1 MRGWAGFGFGLGPN
15 RMLASEADREATQA
29 VLKQAFED
37 QRLMLDEFESRVG
50 RALAAR
56 TQGEL
61 AQLTRDIPTGPTAP
75 TTGGRAAAR
84 PRLNRRGKEEP
95 RHSRFRL
102 VPPVPCPS
110 CGAEMD
116 SLHGGMCYSCG
127 RRTRAMA
134 KRVPHL
140 IGMILVTFPLLDNE
154 PAIEQ
159 YLTRA
164 PQEHAAI
171 LALTAAVTDVGVRF
185 RSTYPDEDLRA
196 GAWCLSG
203 MGYLS
208 PNDIWMLDLTLDV
221 LYMLAL
227 ELARTGAQRRD
238 LDDPDDALISS
249 LRHIFGAL
257 HDRRWGDD
265 YADDALIRFLGRI
278 AGAMHD
284 RRWKRA
290 LRQAG
295 AGPAQFRQLRAH
307 VPPRASYPR

>member
-1 MRGWAGFGFGLGPN
+1 MRDWAGFGFALRSN

-37 QRLMLDEFESRVG
+37 QRLMLDEFEFRVG
-50 RALAAR
+50 RALGAR

-61 AQLTRDIPTGPTAP
+61 AQLTRDIPTGLTAP
-75 TTGGRAAAR
+75 VTGGRAPAG
-84 PRLNRRGKEEP
+84 PRLNRWGNEKP
-95 RHSRFRL
+95 RRSRFRL
-102 VPPVPCPS
+102 VPPIPCPS
-110 CGAEMD
+110 CGAD
-116 SLHGGMCYSCG
+116 LGSIHGSMCSSCG
-127 RRTRAMA
+127 RCTRAMA

-185 RSTYPDEDLRA
+185 RGTYPDEDLRA
-196 GAWCLSG
+196 GAWSLSG
-203 MGYLS
+203 MGYLTDD
-208 PNDIWMLDLTLDV
+208 DIWILDLTLDV

-227 ELARTGAQRRD
+227 ELARAGAQRHD
-238 LDDPDDALISS
+238 LDDPHDALISS

-257 HDRRWGDD
+257 HDRRWGDN
-265 YADDALIRFLGRI
+265 YADDELIRILGHI
-278 AGAMHD
+278 AGVIHD

-290 LRQAG
+290 LRKAG
-295 AGPAQFRQLRAH
+295 AGPAQFRKLRAH

>member
-1 MRGWAGFGFGLGPN
+1 MRDWAGLGFGLGPN
-15 RMLASEADREATQA
+15 RMLASEADREAAQE

-37 QRLMLDEFESRVG
+37 QRLMLEEFESRVG

-61 AQLTRDIPTGPTAP
+61 AQLTRDIPTGPTVP
-75 TTGGRAAAR
+75 VTGGRAPAR
-84 PRLNRRGKEEP
+84 PQLKRWGKAEP

-102 VPPVPCPS
+102 VPPVLCPS
-110 CGAEMD
+110 CGAEIG
-116 SLHGGMCYSCG
+116 SFHGGVCYSCG

-134 KRVPHL
+134 KRVPHF

-154 PAIEQ
+154 PAIEH
-159 YLTRA
+159 YLARA
-164 PQEHAAI
+164 PQERAAI
-171 LALTAAVTDVGVRF
+171 RALLAAITDVGVRF
-185 RSTYPDEDLRA
+185 RGAYPDKDLRA

-208 PNDIWMLDLTLDV
+208 GDDIWMLDLTLDV

-227 ELARTGAQRRD
+227 ELARTGAQRHD
-238 LDDPDDALISS
+238 LDDTLIGC
-249 LRHIFGAL
+249 LRDIFGAL
-257 HDRRWGDD
+257 HDPRWGDY
-265 YADDALIRFLGRI
+265 YADDALIRILGRI
-278 AGAMHD
+278 AGVIHD